1 MQQYAGM
8 GTAVILYV
16 ISFCII
22 KFSHNYF
29 TLSDN
34 YAQPA
39 IADALPHIVSS
50 TAAYRIKRH
59 IHSIS
64 YVYKT
69 PNDSSAS

>member
-29 TLSDN
+29 TLST
-34 YAQPA
+34 YFE
-39 IADALPHIVSS
+39 
-50 TAAYRIKRH
+50 K
-59 IHSIS
+59 
-64 YVYKT
+64 YKLQKE
-69 PNDSSAS
+69 P